1 MADSTTRD
9 RDALADRELEQA
21 SGGASIDELL
31 NLTDSYRNSLDM
43 ANNAAETASG
53 ALKDQAQ
60 RL

>member
-21 SGGASIDELL
+21 SGGTSIDELL

-60 RL
+60 HL

>member
-21 SGGASIDELL
+21 SGGMSIDEIRD
-31 NLTDSYRNSLDM
+31 LTDSYRNFLEQ
-43 ANNAAETASG
+43 ANNAVKTASDL
-53 ALKDQAQ
+53 LKDQAQ

>member
-1 MADSTTRD
+1 MADSTARD

-21 SGGASIDELL
+21 SGGMSIDEIRD
-31 NLTDSYRNSLDM
+31 LTDSYRNFLEQ

-53 ALKDQAQ
+53 LLKDQTQ

>member
-1 MADSTTRD
+1 MTDSTARD

-21 SGGASIDELL
+21 SGGTSIDEVL

-43 ANNAAETASG
+43 ANDSAETASG
-53 ALKDQAQ
+53 VLKDQAQ